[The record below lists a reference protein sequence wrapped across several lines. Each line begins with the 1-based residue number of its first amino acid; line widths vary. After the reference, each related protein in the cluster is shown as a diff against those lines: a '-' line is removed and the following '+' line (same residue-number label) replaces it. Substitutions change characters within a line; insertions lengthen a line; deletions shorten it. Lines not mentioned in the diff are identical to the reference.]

1 MATNKLAP
9 FVEFQTPTNIR
20 LSALWT
26 SLMFLYIYADYFNL
40 MAPKKLENMMQ
51 LQTPVGPTTPGV
63 LIAFSVLL
71 IVPSLMIIL
80 SIFLQPSLNRWLN
93 ILFGTI
99 YGLISLLIIGLEFG
113 NEWANFFI
121 LYNAVELV
129 IFYQII
135 RHAIKWPREIT

>member
-1 MATNKLAP
+1 M
-9 FVEFQTPTNIR
+9 
-20 LSALWT
+20 
-26 SLMFLYIYADYFNL
+26 
-40 MAPKKLENMMQ
+40 
-51 LQTPVGPTTPGV
+51 
-63 LIAFSVLL
+63 
-71 IVPSLMIIL
+71 IVL